1 MRVISQDGTIDV
13 PYDYFSLAT
22 ASEKHKTLE
31 VASIYC
37 RNFSSD
43 SGAKLAEYSSVEK
56 AIKAIKMLTETQKME
71 SVEFEDR
78 IYHRNTVF
86 QFPQDDEIEV

>member
-1 MRVISQDGTIDV
+1 MRIISQDGRIDI
-13 PYDYFSLAT
+13 PYDYFTLAT
-22 ASEKHKTLE
+22 ADEKHGALE

-37 RNFSSD
+37 RNFLSD
-43 SGAKLAEYSSVEK
+43 SGAKLAEYLSVEK

-71 SVEFEDR
+71 SVKFEDR
-78 IYHRNTVF
+78 IYHRNLVF